1 MNFISTPL
9 QNDDV
14 REGEENIFKPP
25 LLIRMFWRNQSSDMK
40 RKVFW
45 TILITDFVKFRKWC
59 RQKEANLI

>member
-45 TILITDFVKFRKWC
+45 TILITDFVKFRK
-59 RQKEANLI
+59 